1 MPFGAQAIL
10 PWSCTCETVYEIRHK
25 ERVDM
30 LRRTVPVG
38 LLVLAALLAGCAK
51 KPVDVT
57 VTLTEFEV
65 DASPLSVPANTP
77 IHFTI
82 TNAGTVEHEFVLEL
96 ASAQDVPM
104 EKDGQESEV
113 EEIEPGEVVT
123 LDWTITEPGEYHLAC
138 YTPGHFEA
146 GMVTNITVTP

>member
-1 MPFGAQAIL
+1 
-10 PWSCTCETVYEIRHK
+10 
-25 ERVDM
+25 
-30 LRRTVPVG
+30 
-38 LLVLAALLAGCAK
+38 LLAGCAK

-57 VTLTEFEV
+57 VTLTEFVV

-82 TNAGTVEHEFVLEL
+82 TNAGAVEHEFVLEL

-113 EEIEPGEVVT
+113 EAIEPGAVVT
-123 LDWTITEPGEYHLAC
+123 LDWTITESGEYHLAC

-146 GMVTNITVTP
+146 GMVTNFTVTP

>member
-1 MPFGAQAIL
+1 MI
-10 PWSCTCETVYEIRHK
+10 
-25 ERVDM
+25 
-30 LRRTVPVG
+30 RRTVPVG

-51 KPVDVT
+51 KPVDVA
-57 VTLTEFEV
+57 VTLTEFKV
-65 DASPLSVPANTP
+65 DASPLSVAANTP

-82 TNAGTVEHEFVLEL
+82 TNAGTVVHEFVVEP
-96 ASAQDVPM
+96 ASAHDVPM

-146 GMVTNITVTP
+146 GMFTTFTVTP